1 MIGDNLYTHLLFIYL
16 ILYIYMYKFLE
27 YNTNANI
34 RIIREKRKTDRNVSS
49 FEGVGGGV
57 KHFPANVAR
66 ASILIKYGLDRV
78 PQ

>member
-1 MIGDNLYTHLLFIYL
+1 MIIYIHIFYLSYFIY
-16 ILYIYMYKFLE
+16 IYKFLE

-66 ASILIKYGLDRV
+66 ANILIKYGLDRV

>member
-34 RIIREKRKTDRNVSS
+34 RIIREKRKTDRNVPS
-49 FEGVGGGV
+49 FEGVGEV
-57 KHFPANVAR
+57 
-66 ASILIKYGLDRV
+66 
-78 PQ
+78 